1 MFGRN
6 EIVGKKYFNNAGDKL
21 YITSMFYTLQGE
33 GPYRGEPAFFIRFSK
48 CNLACS
54 FCDTYFDSGDWLTI
68 DEIEQ
73 RIEKQITE
81 HFKGQVPEWAKHN
94 EELDQRKNIVL
105 VITGGEP
112 MLQDNIVPF
121 LNRMNKIFKHTQIE
135 SNGIQYQPIPDE
147 TTLVVSPK
155 CLEKNNVA
163 VKYLEPNQQ
172 ILARAD
178 CLKFVMEADS
188 KSPYSTV
195 PAWALAWQQNT
206 GKPVFV
212 SPMNI
217 YNREPQKAKQ
227 IRSEKNEISLEER
240 SMIDEKIS
248 FWEEGLLD
256 MTANQRNHE
265 YTALYCLDN
274 GLTLNLQ
281 LHLYASLA

>member
-48 CNLACS
+48 CNLACT

-68 DEIEQ
+68 DDVES
-73 RIEKQITE
+73 RIEKQLAE
-81 HFKGQVPEWAKHN
+81 HFKGQVPVWAQHN
-94 EELDQRKNIVL
+94 EDLNQRKNMVL

-121 LNRMNKIFKHTQIE
+121 LHRMNKIFKHTQIE
-135 SNGIQYQPIPDE
+135 SNGIQYQTIPEE

-178 CLKFVMEADS
+178 CLKFVMEAKS
-188 KSPYSTV
+188 TSPYSSV
-195 PAWALAWQQNT
+195 PNWALTWQQNT

-240 SMIDEKIS
+240 SMVDEKIS
-248 FWEEGLLD
+248 FWEEGLLN
-256 MTANQRNHE
+256 MTDNQRNHE
-265 YTALYCLDN
+265 YTALYCLDH